1 MQTESKILISGSNGM
16 VGRVLTNKLKKDG
29 YINLLTPTSNELDL
43 RDQQTIIDYFKSNEI
58 EYVFHLAAKVGG
70 IAVNIRTPAEFLYN
84 NLMIDCNVIETAKN
98 YNVRKLLY
106 LGSSCAYPR
115 NCKQPMKEEYMLSGY
130 LEPTNLGYALAKI
143 CGLKLCEFY
152 NKQFGTNF
160 ISLVAP
166 NLYGIYDHFDSD
178 NSHVI
183 SALISKFDKAKITN
197 DKYVKVW
204 GTGKAKREFLYVED
218 LVDALLY
225 FMVKIDHLDSFIN
238 IGTGLEI
245 SVKDL
250 SLLLSEIIDIKKEIK
265 FDHSKPDG
273 MIRKKLDISRS
284 KDYGWEAQTS
294 LEEGLLKTYDWYKI
308 NKC

>member
-1 MQTESKILISGSNGM
+1 MHIESKILISGSNGM
-16 VGRVLTNKLKKDG
+16 VGRVLTNRLNKDG

-43 RDQQTIIDYFKSNEI
+43 RDQQTIIDYFKRNEI

-70 IAVNIRTPAEFLYN
+70 IAANIRAPAEFLYN
-84 NLMIDCNVIETAKN
+84 NLMIDCNVIEAAKS

-106 LGSSCAYPR
+106 LGSSCTYPR
-115 NCKQPMKEEYMLSGY
+115 NCKQPMKEEYILSGY

-166 NLYGIYDHFDSD
+166 NLYGIYDHFDSE

-183 SALISKFDKAKITN
+183 SALISKFDEAKVTN
-197 DKYVKVW
+197 DKYVEVW

-218 LVDALLY
+218 LVDALLH

-238 IGTGLEI
+238 VGTGVEI
-245 SVKDL
+245 SIKDL
-250 SLLLSEIIDIKKEIK
+250 SLLLSKIVDIKKEII
-265 FDHSKPDG
+265 FDNSKPDG

-284 KDYGWEAQTS
+284 KDYGWKAQTS
-294 LEEGLLKTYDWYKI
+294 LEEGLLKTYDWYKK